1 MTDAELGEDALFRS
15 DIMLK
20 YLRPNADPLAALSA
34 ATLLL
39 MRLYYGYCNES
50 INDFA
55 ERVRAGIIK
64 LDENTLRKNL

>member
-1 MTDAELGEDALFRS
+1 MTDAELGEDALLRS
-15 DIMLK
+15 EVLLK
-20 YLRPNADPLAALSA
+20 YLRPQADPLAALGA

-39 MRLYYGYCNES
+39 MRLYYGYCNEN